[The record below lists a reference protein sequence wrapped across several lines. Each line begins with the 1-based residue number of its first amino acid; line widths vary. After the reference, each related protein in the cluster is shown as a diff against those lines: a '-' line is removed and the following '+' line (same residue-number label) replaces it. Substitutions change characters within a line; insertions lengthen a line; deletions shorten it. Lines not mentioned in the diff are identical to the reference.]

1 MKVLE
6 SARSVGLSVDRED
19 SEMPFSG
26 DLSLLSPSPY
36 EPLLSPTFLRWLS
49 RVFRILPKMWLRRL
63 CQ

>member
-26 DLSLLSPSPY
+26 DLSHLSPSPY
-36 EPLLSPTFLRWLS
+36 EPLLSLTFLRWLS